1 MKLSRPSARTVTGLI
16 VSGVFIYAGVLKIAD
31 PAVFREA
38 LESYRI
44 VPTSTL
50 AALSYWI
57 PWVEFCLGGGYWIP
71 AFRRA
76 SLSGFVLLL
85 LIFSAALLQAA
96 WRGLEIG
103 CGCFGSLSLESEI
116 HWAFLRN
123 AILTLASLWLIM
135 DHPIK
140 AAESMAAER

>member
-1 MKLSRPSARTVTGLI
+1 MKLARPSARTFAGLI

-38 LESYRI
+38 LDSYRI

-50 AALSYWI
+50 AVFSYWI
-57 PWVEFCLGGGYWIP
+57 PWVEFCLGGFFWIP

-76 SLSGFVLLL
+76 SLTGFVSLL

-103 CGCFGSLSLESEI
+103 CGCFGSPSLDSEI
-116 HWAFLRN
+116 HWALLRN
-123 AILTLASLWLIM
+123 AILTFATLWLVM
-135 DHPIK
+135 DHPTK